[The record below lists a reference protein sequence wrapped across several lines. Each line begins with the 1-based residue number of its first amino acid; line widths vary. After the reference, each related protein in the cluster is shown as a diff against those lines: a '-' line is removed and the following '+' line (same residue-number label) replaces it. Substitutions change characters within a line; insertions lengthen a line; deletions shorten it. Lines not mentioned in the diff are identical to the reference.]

1 MSGSGQGQH
10 GRSSRRESP
19 PGRDGAAA
27 LPPGMPRNALLGRR
41 DLLRM
46 AGFAIGGAALAGPL
60 AACTRDTPGAAGG
73 ASSLAGLKLAS
84 PENPVRWP
92 ISANNQPISDG
103 LAPEKGATLKLYNYA
118 DYINPEVFKAFEQ
131 QYGVKIEVS
140 TFNDI
145 PEALAKI
152 RSGTVDFDIFFPG
165 YDSIGKLVSTELIR
179 PINHSYVPNISN
191 VWPDYQD
198 PFYDQGWQYSVPYT
212 LYTTGLAW
220 RTDRVSEDI
229 GARPNPW
236 DVFWDAQYS
245 GKIAVLDDYRET
257 ISMTMLKNGLA
268 QHLNDADPAAL
279 EKVQSDLLG
288 MVASTRPRVTITGYT
303 DLPEGKFSV
312 THCWSGDS
320 VAMSG
325 YLPEGTDPGI
335 LRYWFPKDGKGLVN
349 SDLMVMLK
357 AGKNPV
363 LSHLFVNHM
372 LDPKVALENFTFVG
386 YQPPQTSIT
395 PDSLVADGVLP
406 ETLKSATV
414 LPEYFTS
421 GYRTLELSPEDD
433 AAWQAVWQRFK
444 AGA

>member
-1 MSGSGQGQH
+1 MAGSGRRD
-10 GRSSRRESP
+10 RSPSP
-19 PGRDGAAA
+19 SAPSPAG
-27 LPPGMPRNALLGRR
+27 LLGRR
-41 DLLRM
+41 DFFRM
-46 AGFAIGGAALAGPL
+46 AGVAVGGAALVGPL
-60 AACTRDTPGAAGG
+60 AACARDTPGSGSSPG
-73 ASSLAGLKLAS
+73 ASSLAGLKIAS
-84 PENPVRWP
+84 PDNPVTWP
-92 ISANNQPISDG
+92 IAADNKPIADG

-118 DYINPEVFKAFEQ
+118 DYINPEVFTAFEK

-152 RSGTVDFDIFFPG
+152 RSGTVDFDLFFPG
-165 YDSIGKLVSTELIR
+165 YDSIGKLVTTGLIR
-179 PINHSYVPNISN
+179 PLNHSYIPNISN
-191 VWPDYQD
+191 VWPEYQN
-198 PFYDQGWQYSVPYT
+198 PFYDGNWQYSVPYT
-212 LYTTGLAW
+212 LYTTGMAW
-220 RTDRVSEDI
+220 RTDRVSEDLS
-229 GARPNPW
+229 ARANPW
-236 DVFWDAQYS
+236 EVFWDPQFA

-257 ISMTMLKNGLA
+257 ISMTMLRNGQA
-268 QHLNDADPAAL
+268 QHLNDADPATL
-279 EKVQSDLLG
+279 QKVQSDLLS
-288 MVASTRPRVTITGYT
+288 MVATTKPRVTITGYT
-303 DLPEGKFSV
+303 DLPEGKFSI

-363 LSHLFVNHM
+363 LAHLFVNHM
-372 LDPKVALENFTFVG
+372 LDKQVALDNFTFVG
-386 YQPPQTSIT
+386 YQPPQNSIT
-395 PDSLVADGVLP
+395 ADSLVAAEVLP
-406 ETLKSATV
+406 ENLRSATV
-414 LPEYFTS
+414 QQSYFTS